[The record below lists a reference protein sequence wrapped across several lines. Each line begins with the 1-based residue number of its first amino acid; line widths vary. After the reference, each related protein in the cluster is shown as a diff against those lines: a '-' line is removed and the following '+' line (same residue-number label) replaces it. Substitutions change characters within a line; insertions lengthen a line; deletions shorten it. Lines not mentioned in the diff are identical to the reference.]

1 VLFIGSRSMEE
12 IVMCKLVKE
21 LKELANKVIKMEH
34 KELDNKMSKED
45 MIEFTNA
52 VSTLQ
57 VHSCHIVKELTGL
70 N

>member
-1 VLFIGSRSMEE
+1 
-12 IVMCKLVKE
+12 MCKLVKE